1 MYRAIDRSYSL
12 AVPLHCL
19 GTVDFRCQHAKTEIS
34 IPHHWSSRWE
44 NWKMICVYV
53 KTNIALIN
61 SSLFELLT
69 DSLFNFTFAK
79 SYHKRTL
86 TRSDFSATREKL
98 YLFHSSEPL
107 WGKEFNLVFLVL
119 SGLFSV

>member
-1 MYRAIDRSYSL
+1 ML
-12 AVPLHCL
+12 
-19 GTVDFRCQHAKTEIS
+19 K
-34 IPHHWSSRWE
+34 
-44 NWKMICVYV
+44 K
-53 KTNIALIN
+53 NIALIN

-79 SYHKRTL
+79 SYHRRTFNPL
-86 TRSDFSATREKL
+86 RFFSDEREIVQ
-98 YLFHSSEPL
+98 FHSSAPS